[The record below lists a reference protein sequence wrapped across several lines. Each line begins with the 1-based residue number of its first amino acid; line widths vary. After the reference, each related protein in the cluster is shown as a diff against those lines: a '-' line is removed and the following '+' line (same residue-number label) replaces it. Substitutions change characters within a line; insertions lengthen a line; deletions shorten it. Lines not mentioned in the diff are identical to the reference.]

1 MGKRGILDAAQ
12 KTVVKA
18 AKVGAEGAKDVAT
31 DARRRGICCG
41 WRVLGRVSEALGSGQ
56 KQVDEALPEERQA
69 VSTTTTRSRQ
79 KPAKKRL
86 PTKKGAAAR

>member
-1 MGKRGILDAAQ
+1 MRMLVCASALMMLTGAAVAQNRDAAN
-12 KTVVKA
+12 T
-18 AKVGAEGAKDVAT
+18 AK
-31 DARRRGICCG
+31 
-41 WRVLGRVSEALGSGQ
+41 RVSEALGSGQ
-56 KQVDEALPEERQA
+56 KEVDEALPEERQA